1 MLGRFLEISLHSH
14 DILASLDF
22 YRGLGF
28 RELLTSDAHPHP
40 YAVTSDGRA
49 CIGLH
54 ERASD
59 VPVISFVVPELAAA
73 VADGAPAGLEP
84 IYTRLGD
91 DDFHEAAFVDGDGHV
106 LTFVEAR
113 TFSPPAFGSDDTSL
127 LGYFEGILLPCGD
140 PVAAAERWEGL
151 GFVALNDPETSA
163 DSALLTSDALNV
175 HLHRRARMRE
185 PALLFSGPDFEARIA
200 LLKQR
205 GVAFEQEIPDFH
217 GARLRTPEGLV
228 ICLLKEG

>member
-1 MLGRFLEISLHSH
+1 MLGRFLEISLHSP

-22 YRGLGF
+22 YRVLGF

-54 ERASD
+54 HRAAD
-59 VPVISFVVPELAAA
+59 APVISFVAPGLAAA
-73 VADGAPAGLEP
+73 VAAGLPAGLAP
-84 IYTRLGD
+84 IYTRLGE

-106 LTFVEAR
+106 LNFLEAR

-127 LGYFEGILLPCGD
+127 LGYFEGILLPCND
-140 PVAAAERWEGL
+140 LVAAVARWEDL

-163 DSALLTSDALNV
+163 DSVVLTSDALNV
-175 HLHRRARMRE
+175 HLQRRARLRE
-185 PALLFSGPDFEARIA
+185 PALLFSGPDLEARIA
-200 LLKQR
+200 LLQQR
-205 GVAFEQEIPDFH
+205 DVAFEQGVPDLH

-228 ICLLKEG
+228 ICLGEED